1 MQTNNIKARLVI
13 FDGECRA
20 ETLVLDEPLSFWG
33 GLDPQTGRIIDQRHP
48 QQGATVTGRI
58 LMLPG
63 TRGSTS
69 SPGALCES
77 LRLGTGPA
85 GILLPAPNV
94 TILTAVTVAVEL
106 YQCSIPVLVVEQSGW
121 NKLSLY
127 KEIQIT
133 LKGSLN
139 GFPLPV

>member
-1 MQTNNIKARLVI
+1 MQTTHTKASLII

-20 ETLVLDEPLSFWG
+20 ETLVLEEPLSFWG
-33 GLDPQTGRIIDQRHP
+33 GLDPQTGRIIDERHP
-48 QQGATVTGRI
+48 QQGASVTGRI

-85 GILLPAPNV
+85 GIVLPAPNV
-94 TILTAVTVAVEL
+94 TILTAVTVAAEL
-106 YQCSIPVLVVEQSGW
+106 YQCSIPVLVVEPPEWDG
-121 NKLSLY
+121 LSLF
-127 KEIQIT
+127 KEIHIT
-133 LKGSLN
+133 LKGILN
-139 GFPLPV
+139 GFPRQS